1 MITYELRKLPATATV
16 ETLEAE
22 APDGVAPEGADIFG
36 DVIDV
41 FELSRQIPKSDE
53 LKSLLHIGAV
63 WD

>member
-1 MITYELRKLPATATV
+1 MRRSRMITYELRKLPATATV

-41 FELSRQIPKSDE
+41 F
-53 LKSLLHIGAV
+53 
-63 WD
+63 